1 MIRPDIRDYALALAD
16 AAAQRSEDSV
26 RRVGCALVGR
36 AGLVLAL
43 GYNGPPSGVDLAP
56 AEWADRELTLLYTVH
71 AEANALR
78 SVRPGEPM
86 LLASTYQPCAE
97 CLKAAA
103 SYGIREVVYRELAKA
118 TWSVSASIVARRF
131 GMDLEWRPARPPTNA
146 EVADLGLAVPGV
158 DFPADADPGA
168 PYEEGGPG

>member
-1 MIRPDIRDYALALAD
+1 MTRPDIRDYALALAD
-16 AAAQRSEDSV
+16 AAAQRSEDPM

-43 GYNGPPSGVDLAP
+43 GYNGPPSGIDLAL
-56 AEWADRELTLLYTVH
+56 AEWADRESTLLYTVH

-78 SVRPGEPM
+78 SVRPGEPT

-103 SYGIREVVYRELAKA
+103 SYGIREVVYRERAHFK
-118 TWSVSASIVARRF
+118 WSEASSMVARRF
-131 GMDLEWRPARPPTNA
+131 GMDLEARPLVEDQT
-146 EVADLGLAVPGV
+146 
-158 DFPADADPGA
+158 
-168 PYEEGGPG
+168 